1 MLDNPYLT
9 LPATTKTNAVCA
21 MDGLNEQYDATDRI
35 YKYYFAGCSVTFV
48 SSSMPYKRDSP
59 QNWQIEGGLP
69 MLSKFSY
76 LIKNLL
82 TLYYRGSLS
91 G

>member
-1 MLDNPYLT
+1 MLDNPYLA

-21 MDGLNEQYDATDRI
+21 IDGLNEQYGATDRI

-48 SSSMPYKRDSP
+48 SSSVPVKRDSP
-59 QNWQIEGGLP
+59 QNWEVEGGLP
-69 MLSKFSY
+69 MLSKSSFP
-76 LIKNLL
+76 IKKLL
-82 TLYYRGSLS
+82 TYQYRGSLS